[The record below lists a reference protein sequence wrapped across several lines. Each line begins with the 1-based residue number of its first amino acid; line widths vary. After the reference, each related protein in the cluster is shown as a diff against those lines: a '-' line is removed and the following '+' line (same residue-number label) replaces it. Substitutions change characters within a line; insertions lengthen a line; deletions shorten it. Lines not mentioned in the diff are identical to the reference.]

1 MTKTMTRTEIEALD
15 NEVVTMEQLE
25 AIEEHE
31 DVEEL

>member
-1 MTKTMTRTEIEALD
+1 MTRTEIEALD

-31 DVEEL
+31 DVEEDDDFI

>member
-1 MTKTMTRTEIEALD
+1 MTRTEIEALD

-31 DVEEL
+31 DVE